1 MGQYGSAGFAFDPN
15 AYMNQFMGQQAGLSN
30 IVSGQLA
37 PLQQALNS
45 QAARSAAMGSE
56 AAMAALGPG
65 TRNSGAAM
73 AAYGDAYANPFAQ
86 AALQTQQAQLYQQ
99 NMGLQTG
106 MSQDQGMVYQP
117 TYQYQ
122 PGFLDYAA
130 AIATPVASAVM
141 GKS

>member
-1 MGQYGSAGFAFDPN
+1 
-15 AYMNQFMGQQAGLSN
+15 
-30 IVSGQLA
+30 
-37 PLQQALNS
+37 
-45 QAARSAAMGSE
+45 
-56 AAMAALGPG
+56 
-65 TRNSGAAM
+65 M

-86 AALQTQQAQLYQQ
+86 AALQTQQAQLGLTGQLWNTALQGNLASQQALQAMYQQ